1 MQPSEI
7 EQTSAKENVLPTNF
21 RAKNL
26 SSKRKCLSPFV
37 VESVSRQGKKKERE
51 REKWQ
56 GKKRERKRKANE
68 ACIFNEN
75 IRRLTDERV
84 RKL

>member
-7 EQTSAKENVLPTNF
+7 ERTSPKENVLPTNF

-37 VESVSRQGKKKERE
+37 VESVYR
-51 REKWQ
+51 Q
-56 GKKRERKRKANE
+56 GKKREGKRKANE

-75 IRRLTDERV
+75 VRQQTDERV

>member
-37 VESVSRQGKKKERE
+37 VESVSRQGKK
-51 REKWQ
+51 
-56 GKKRERKRKANE
+56 RERKRKANE
-68 ACIFNEN
+68 ACLMKMSGN
-75 IRRLTDERV
+75 
-84 RKL
+84 

>member
-37 VESVSRQGKKKERE
+37 VESVSRQGKKRE
-51 REKWQ
+51 RE
-56 GKKRERKRKANE
+56 RKANE

-75 IRRLTDERV
+75 VRQLTDERV